1 MIEPH
6 GPGRRPEDGPD
17 RRWRIPV
24 DGIELAGFEWGDP
37 AAPPLVLVHGASDTH
52 RTWEQVAVI
61 LADEFRVITYDV
73 RGHGQSGAPHALG
86 DYRLDRLAD
95 DLYAVIDTVSPDRPV
110 HLAGHGWGA
119 VQGWE
124 AVLDPRA
131 HPDRLVHG
139 AVGAASGPPRIVV
152 ASAAAAH
159 RAHGASH
166 AIAHGAPDGGNTAA
180 PARYPGDASPRA
192 DACLLGQAHPPGDA
206 DGLRAGGSAADAAQL
221 TVDAA
226 PCAVPAAGSRGPAAA
241 DTPLR
246 PRPGADRADL
256 ARRSARGCAHR
267 PRQSRP
273 SPAPSPRPAH
283 LGAGAAAARC
293 RRPGR
298 TARCA
303 GCRATAGGSV
313 VVLHAAGGSLAS
325 GDRTAPGGRGHRQ
338 FHQRSTRRQ
347 RPPVPEHPVIARP
360 PSPSPDPSLRNA
372 S

>member
-17 RRWRIPV
+17 RRWRIPA

-131 HPDRLVHG
+131 STRIASFTALSAPHLDHLGLWLRQLRQRTRRTVHRMQSRTVRRMAATPQRPHGSPVTHRPAQTHASSGGRTRRVTPMVSALEEARLTLHSSPSMLRR
-139 AVGAASGPPRIVV
+139 ALYQPRV
-152 ASAAAAH
+152 
-159 RAHGASH
+159 RA
-166 AIAHGAPDGGNTAA
+166 
-180 PARYPGDASPRA
+180 
-192 DACLLGQAHPPGDA
+192 
-206 DGLRAGGSAADAAQL
+206 GLRQL
-221 TVDAA
+221 THRSAHAQA
-226 PCAVPAAGSRGPAAA
+226 PIAP
-241 DTPLR
+241 TW
-246 PRPGADRADL
+246 RADL
-256 ARRSARGCAHR
+256 
-267 PRQSRP
+267 
-273 SPAPSPRPAH
+273 
-283 LGAGAAAARC
+283 LAGARIVRANLGHHLRHPRDQHTSVPVQLLLDAADPAAR
-293 RRPGR
+293 PGV
-298 TARCA
+298 
-303 GCRATAGGSV
+303 RAAV
-313 VVLHAAGGSLAS
+313 QQRV
-325 GDRTAPGGRGHRQ
+325 DRLWCYTLPADHWLPVTEPLLVGEAIANFISDLRADSDPLY
-338 FHQRSTRRQ
+338 RSTR
-347 RPPVPEHPVIARP
+347 
-360 PSPSPDPSLRNA
+360 
-372 S
+372 